1 MAGSSRR
8 ARPPKSQHPEEIE
21 PADRTLVRME
31 PMVEY
36 KSTLNRKEIDLFLDA
51 EESPEALMKGLLD
64 RVLLCPATPPLVR
77 LVLAGP
83 LVAASSTI
91 RV

>member
-1 MAGSSRR
+1 
-8 ARPPKSQHPEEIE
+8 
-21 PADRTLVRME
+21 ME
-31 PMVEY
+31 LMVDY

-51 EESPEALMKGLLD
+51 EESPEALIKDLLD
-64 RVLLCPATPPLVR
+64 RVLLCSATPPLVR

-83 LVAASSTI
+83 LVAAAPTI